1 MSSRQPR
8 FNQKALIDTTPL
20 PDDIPKVQELGAS
33 SAPLL
38 SASYFIGARCKPYN
52 DDYMMCKTEANGRGE
67 FECMKEG
74 RKVTRCAA
82 SVIKDIN
89 ENCLSQFRTHW
100 QCLENHNQQLWNCRS
115 EERKLNKCVF
125 DKLHTAGLGAILAM
139 FSLPM
144 IAPRPDASLWPS
156 LHNPHTAFE
165 DTQSQS
171 PPNTSHNQR
180 RPGSHQA
187 PYHNQN
193 LLLSSLT
200 ADENTIAQRKLNVRR
215 FGAGWL
221 RPPGVTKTL
230 QALKDEELEK
240 EEQEMMARREQVMMD
255 LAAAQQ
261 EAANEEQRERGEME
275 EEAGLGEEERDLDD
289 EVPEAEESMSDSS
302 SGVDSSSADEEEEG
316 SEVSGEAQEESTV
329 PFNEDSF
336 IEGSMM
342 EAEVSHMLEME
353 EAEMAGVLQDERD
366 LDDDVPEAGSYE
378 HTDSEL
384 EDSSDLDNSALPPGL
399 ASARS
404 RRSTRSTRRRS
415 SGRRSSVRRSSG
427 LPSGMMLGAR
437 PTAGRVSLGVDLG
450 NGRSSFGID
459 GSSSFLDESS
469 FLRSSP
475 AGNAAAN
482 RGSLRDRFLG
492 AARGGSG
499 SGGSGGGWRA

>member
-1 MSSRQPR
+1 
-8 FNQKALIDTTPL
+8 
-20 PDDIPKVQELGAS
+20 
-33 SAPLL
+33 
-38 SASYFIGARCKPYN
+38 
-52 DDYMMCKTEANGRGE
+52 
-67 FECMKEG
+67 
-74 RKVTRCAA
+74 
-82 SVIKDIN
+82 
-89 ENCLSQFRTHW
+89 
-100 QCLENHNQQLWNCRS
+100 
-115 EERKLNKCVF
+115 
-125 DKLHTAGLGAILAM
+125 M

-156 LHNPHTAFE
+156 LNNTHTAFE

-180 RPGSHQA
+180 RPNSHHT
-187 PYHNQN
+187 PRHNQN
-193 LLLSSLT
+193 LLLSSLA

-221 RPPGVTKTL
+221 RPPGVSKTL

-240 EEQEMMARREQVMMD
+240 EEQEMMQRREQVMMD

-261 EAANEEQRERGEME
+261 EAANEEQRERGERE
-275 EEAGLGEEERDLDD
+275 EEAGMGEEERDLDD
-289 EVPEAEESMSDSS
+289 EVPEAEESMSE
-302 SGVDSSSADEEEEG
+302 SSSAAVSSSNSGSG
-316 SEVSGEAQEESTV
+316 SESEDEQEEQGSEISGDAQEESTV

-384 EDSSDLDNSALPPGL
+384 EDSSDLDNSALPTGL

-404 RRSTRSTRRRS
+404 RRSTRRRRS
-415 SGRRSSVRRSSG
+415 SGRHSSGRRSSG
-427 LPSGMMLGAR
+427 LPGGMTLGA
-437 PTAGRVSLGVDLG
+437 AGRVSLGVDLG
-450 NGRSSFGID
+450 NGRSSFGMD
-459 GSSSFLDESS
+459 GSSSFLDGSS

-492 AARGGSG
+492 AARGG
-499 SGGSGGGWRA
+499 GSGGGGGGAGWRA